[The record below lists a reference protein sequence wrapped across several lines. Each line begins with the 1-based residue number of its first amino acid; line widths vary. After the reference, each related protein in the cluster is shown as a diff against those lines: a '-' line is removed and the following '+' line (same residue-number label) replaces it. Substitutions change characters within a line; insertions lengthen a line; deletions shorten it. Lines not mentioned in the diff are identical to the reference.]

1 MNPELYDVVGRQGGL
16 VLIPTRFLLS
26 FGVAAFILSGRG
38 RLEAQDHRARL
49 LAAER
54 ATAELSRDSG
64 LAIAMSH
71 AVQPDGI
78 LLWPG
83 APVVIGDSAVRR
95 LLGTLPD
102 RDSFGLTWQP
112 LAVELARDSS
122 LGISWGV
129 AVATGRVISSAPR
142 IGRYMSVRRRQG
154 DRWPVAAVLFLGFPA
169 PAAALPRGLRLTQTA
184 AAPSGSAGRF
194 IQADLAFARL
204 AGDSGAAVA
213 FYRWAAPEAVIFGG
227 GGLLTRGPDAIG
239 QAVAGPARW
248 RWHPVAAGASQ
259 SGDVGWTVGE
269 AVITPEG
276 AEADYSKYLTVWSRR
291 PDGSLRF
298 IADGG
303 NARPSAP

>member
-1 MNPELYDVVGRQGGL
+1 LT
-16 VLIPTRFLLS
+16 PTRLLLP
-26 FGVAAFILSGRG
+26 FGVMAFILAGRS
-38 RLEAQDHRARL
+38 RLEAPDHRAAL

-64 LAIAMSH
+64 LAIALSH
-71 AVQPDGI
+71 AMHRDGI
-78 LLWPG
+78 LLWPN
-83 APVVIGDSAVRR
+83 APVIGGDSGVRR
-95 LLGTLPD
+95 LLGTLPN

-112 LAVELARDSS
+112 LAIELARDSS
-122 LGISWGV
+122 LGITWGV
-129 AVATGRVISSAPR
+129 AVATGGVIPSPPR
-142 IGRYMSVRRRQG
+142 MGRYLSVRRRQG
-154 DRWPVAAVLFLGFPA
+154 DRWPVVAILFLGFPA
-169 PAAALPRGLRLTQTA
+169 PATALPRGFRLSQA
-184 AAPSGSAGRF
+184 AVAPSGSAGRF

-204 AGDSGAAVA
+204 ADDSGAAVA
-213 FYRWAAPEAVIFGG
+213 FRRWAAPEAVIFGG

-259 SGDVGWTVGE
+259 SGDMGWTVGE

-291 PDGSLRF
+291 PDGSVRF